1 MNIALRSGAVASAA
15 ALTLLLSAC
24 SASNETDPTT
34 SSTSDAPATSDAMSL
49 SGELNGAGAS
59 TQQVAMEAWRANFQ
73 SDNPDLT
80 INYDPVGSG
89 GGRTQFL
96 DGSVA
101 WAGSDAALS
110 EEEYASAVDRCGA
123 DGAINLPVY
132 VSPIAV
138 AFNLDGID
146 SLNMDAAT
154 IAKIFDGKITTWN
167 DPAIAAQNDG
177 VDLPDSAITI
187 VHRSDES
194 GTTKNFTDYLAK
206 ASDGAWPY
214 DASGDWANDLGE
226 SGQGTSGVVQILTST
241 PGTIGYADESQV
253 GGLGVVSVKVG
264 DELQRSFRRRCRNR
278 AGGLDACRPERS
290 PTTWPTTLTAR
301 PRPPGAYPVML
312 SSYVIVCQ
320 KYDDAR
326 GRRER
331 DELPRV
337 RRLPGRPGCSCSG
350 SRLRPDFARTVGQD
364 HRESCRESLR
374 RAASD
379 LADWTVVG
387 CVRKDEPTTVLP
399 LSPTETK
406 RDDH

>member
-1 MNIALRSGAVASAA
+1 VNIALRSGAVASAA

-24 SASNETDPTT
+24 SASNEADSTT
-34 SSTSDAPATSDAMSL
+34 SATSDAIMTL

-59 TQQVAMEAWRANFQ
+59 TQQVAMEAWRAKFQ
-73 SDNPDLT
+73 TANPDLT

-89 GGRTQFL
+89 GGRTAFL

-101 WAGSDAALS
+101 WAGSDAALGDD
-110 EEEYASAVDRCGA
+110 EYVTAQTRCGA

-132 VSPIAV
+132 VSPVAV

-146 SLNMDAAT
+146 TLNMDAAT
-154 IAKIFDGKITTWN
+154 IASIFDGKITQWN
-167 DPAIAAQNDG
+167 DAAIADQNSG
-177 VDLPDSAITI
+177 VALPDAAITI

-241 PGTIGYADESQV
+241 TGTIGYADESQV

-264 DELQRSFRRRCRNR
+264 DSYNAPSAEGAAIALEASTP
-278 AGGLDACRPERS
+278 AGKNGPNDLAYSLDR
-290 PTTWPTTLTAR
+290 TTTAAS
-301 PRPPGAYPVML
+301 AYPVML

-320 KYDDAR
+320 KYDDAAVAANVTSFLEYVASQD
-326 GRRER
+326 GQAAAAETAGSAPISP
-331 DELPRV
+331 ELSDKIV
-337 RRLPGRPGCSCSG
+337 SILQGIATASG
-350 SRLRPDFARTVGQD
+350 V
-364 HRESCRESLR
+364 
-374 RAASD
+374 
-379 LADWTVVG
+379 
-387 CVRKDEPTTVLP
+387 
-399 LSPTETK
+399 
-406 RDDH
+406 